1 MSNSSIKIILCT
13 LFLAVPSLLH
23 SAPDKKYYRD
33 YAQKALIRTIGQ
45 DSSSKENF
53 RLEFK
58 NNPFRPEN
66 NIQDVDIPKEHLTT
80 TYDLA
85 NYIME
90 KYPSDTM
97 RLWVL
102 MDWISNN
109 VRYDINLSSTQ
120 SNKSQ
125 KQLAEWTLKHKKG
138 VCAHFEALFSFT
150 AKHMGIESHTVKG
163 YTRENL
169 HKRVGIHW
177 LRDFGTYYDS
187 KYPKWRKTFIPFT
200 IKFSQGK
207 NDRNGHVWSVCKLGD
222 NYHVFD
228 PTWAAMEKYKYQARI
243 ETKTYDNVRYC
254 FLKIRKENKTVNT
267 KKISNESVSLSKDT
281 TVINRRNKF
290 YYFMCED
297 NKWHYMNLQP
307 FDPIYRFQKK
317 PYSNFR
323 FDHFYE
329 RGYKKNKYAAERN
342 IVLPDSA
349 YRYALNCHYYK
360 SEIEQDIDCLK
371 RMNAEKGIG
380 NTYVRERKQYL
391 ETKIDNHFYQEGEKM
406 TALALKSFNK
416 AYTMSSGNNIK
427 PENLTVIKQLI
438 TSCETD
444 LNIANNHYRKMVS
457 KSYKKS
463 ANRKIKENYRILH
476 ELKIIKKKI
485 YKASNM

>member
-1 MSNSSIKIILCT
+1 MNNSAIKITLCA
-13 LFLAVPSLLH
+13 LFSAFFSLLH
-23 SAPDKKYYRD
+23 SAPDKKFYRD
-33 YAQKALIRTIGQ
+33 YAKKALIRTIGQ

-53 RLEFK
+53 NLKFK

-66 NIQDVDIPKEHLTT
+66 NIQDVDIPKERLTS

-90 KYPSDTM
+90 NYQSDTM

-109 VRYDINLSSTQ
+109 VRYDINLSGTQ
-120 SNKSQ
+120 TNKSQ
-125 KQLAEWTLKHKKG
+125 KQLAEWTLKYKKG

-150 AKHMGIESHTVKG
+150 AKHMGIESHSVLG
-163 YTRENL
+163 YTRKNL

-177 LRDFGTYYDS
+177 LRDFGPYYDS
-187 KYPKWRKTFIPFT
+187 KYPKWRKKFFPLT
-200 IKFSQGK
+200 IKFSQDK
-207 NDRNGHVWSVCKLGD
+207 RDRNGHIWSICKLGD

-228 PTWAAMEKYKYQARI
+228 PTWAAMVKHKYQARI
-243 ETKTYDNVRYC
+243 ETKSYDNVRYC
-254 FLKIRKENKTVNT
+254 ILEMRRDNMVQYTE
-267 KKISNESVSLSKDT
+267 KISNESVSLTKDT
-281 TVINRRNKF
+281 TFIYRREKF

-323 FDHFYE
+323 FDHLYE
-329 RGYKKNKYAAERN
+329 RGYKKGKYTAERN

-380 NTYVRERKQYL
+380 NTYVREYRQYL
-391 ETKIDNHFYQEGEKM
+391 ELKIDNHFYQEGEKM
-406 TALALKSFNK
+406 TAIALKSFNK
-416 AYTMSSGNNIK
+416 AYSMSSGNNIK
-427 PENLTVIKQLI
+427 PENIPAIKQLI
-438 TSCETD
+438 SSCEAD
-444 LNIANNHYRKMVS
+444 MRIANNHFRKMNS
-457 KSYKKS
+457 RGYKKS
-463 ANRKIKENYRILH
+463 ANRKIRGINRILH
-476 ELKIIKKKI
+476 ELDIIKKKI
-485 YKASNM
+485 